1 MKFALKL
8 STVLSLVLAVISASL
23 LFWVS
28 QNVQEK
34 ERILARLQD
43 QKQAEEESLRV
54 LKAEW
59 DYLNRPDRLEEL
71 ASKYLNMQSVT
82 VDHVVESVSAIP
94 QPEEEVTAPEIQHV
108 STDISSEN
116 TPKKELSEHASPAID
131 SASPTGEDDFNAVL
145 QNALMPD
152 TPQESVP

>member
-8 STVLSLVLAVISASL
+8 STFLSLFLAVIAAAL

-34 ERILARLQD
+34 ERVLTRLQD
-43 QKQAEEESLRV
+43 RLQAEEESLRV

-71 ASKYLNMQSVT
+71 ASKYLDMKSVT
-82 VDHVVESVSAIP
+82 VDHVVQSVSAIP
-94 QPEEEVTAPEIQHV
+94 QPEEETTAPDVTEV
-108 STDISSEN
+108 STQKGNDQN
-116 TPKKELSEHASPAID
+116 PQKELSELPSPPVD
-131 SASPTGEDDFNAVL
+131 QSTPQDENDFNAVL
-145 QNALMPD
+145 DDALSAS
-152 TPQESVP
+152 PQSEDAQ

>member
-8 STVLSLVLAVISASL
+8 STFLSLFLAVIATAL

-34 ERILARLQD
+34 ERVLTRLQD
-43 QKQAEEESLRV
+43 RLQAEEESLRV

-71 ASKYLNMQSVT
+71 ASKYLDMKSVT
-82 VDHVVESVSAIP
+82 VDHVVQSVSAIP
-94 QPEEEVTAPEIQHV
+94 QPEEETTAPEV
-108 STDISSEN
+108 TEASTHHQDQPP
-116 TPKKELSEHASPAID
+116 PKKEISELPAPSID
-131 SASPTGEDDFNAVL
+131 QATPQTENDFNAVL
-145 QNALMPD
+145 DDALSAPPQNED
-152 TPQESVP
+152 TP